1 MATTIGA
8 RRSAFRT
15 LSGVDRPG
23 PDVRGT
29 GTATAVPTPLLD
41 PADPLGA
48 AFRRAVSERVAAF
61 VERQRPALTAMG
73 PELEP
78 VRAMAAELLAGG
90 KRLRPAF
97 AVWGFVAAAGRPS
110 DDVVG
115 PLLDAAASFDL
126 LHASALVHD
135 DVMDSSDLRRGRPAA
150 HRRFEALHAEAGWL
164 GDGPAFGRAG
174 AILLGDLLIMWSAQ
188 LLARSGLPEDAL
200 ARALPL
206 VDLMRTEVTCGQY
219 LDMLVQAQPLPRWLP
234 EVDGRPAL
242 AGALADAD
250 RVTEHKTA
258 RYTVVRPLQAGAAVG
273 GADSALLAD
282 LRAYGSPLGRAFQF
296 RDDLLG
302 VFGDPEVT
310 GKPAGDDLREGKR
323 TVLVAQ
329 AYARTDAAG
338 RRLLVELL
346 GDPDL
351 GADGVARLQD
361 VISASGATAEVETT
375 IARAHDEALA
385 ALDLADVTD
394 EGRTALRALADAAV
408 RRTS

>member
-1 MATTIGA
+1 MATTIGE
-8 RRSAFRT
+8 RRRLVRT
-15 LSGVDRPG
+15 ILGVDRPG
-23 PDVRGT
+23 HDVGVVDRPT
-29 GTATAVPTPLLD
+29 GVLD
-41 PADPLGA
+41 PSDPLGP
-48 AFRRAVSERVAAF
+48 AFRSAVSARLGAF
-61 VERQRPALTAMG
+61 VERRTAALTAMG

-78 VRAMAAELLAGG
+78 VRTMAATLLAGG

-97 AVWGFVAAAGRPS
+97 FVWGHVAAGGRP
-110 DDVVG
+110 DDAALP

-135 DVMDSSDLRRGRPAA
+135 DVMDSSDLRRGQPAA
-150 HRRFEALHAEAGWL
+150 HVRFDALHGREGWL

-188 LLARSGLPEDAL
+188 IIGEARLEHEAL

-219 LDMLVQAQPLPRWLP
+219 LDMVVQAQPLARWLP
-234 EVDGRPAL
+234 EVAGRPEL

-273 GADSALLAD
+273 GADPELLD
-282 LRAYGSPLGRAFQF
+282 RLLAYGSPLGRAFQF

-351 GADGVARLQD
+351 GADGVARLQE
-361 VISASGATAEVETT
+361 VITASGATDEVEAT
-375 IARAHDEALA
+375 ITEAHDRALT
-385 ALDLADVTD
+385 ALDAADVTD
-394 EGRTALRALADAAV
+394 EGREALRALADAAV
-408 RRTS
+408 RRAA

>member
-1 MATTIGA
+1 V
-8 RRSAFRT
+8 RT
-15 LSGVDRPG
+15 PSPDPAVGLSP
-23 PDVRGT
+23 
-29 GTATAVPTPLLD
+29 AAVLD

-48 AFRRAVSERVAAF
+48 AFRAAVSERLAAF
-61 VERQRPALTAMG
+61 VARQEPALAAMG
-73 PELEP
+73 PELPP
-78 VRAMAAELLAGG
+78 VQAMAAGLLGGG

-97 AVWGFVAAAGRPS
+97 FAWGVVAAGGLPAPGALPS
-110 DDVVG
+110 
-115 PLLDAAASFDL
+115 LLDAAASFDL

-135 DVMDSSDLRRGRPAA
+135 DVMDSSDLRRGQPAA
-150 HRRFEALHAEAGWL
+150 HRRFEALHDAAGWL
-164 GDGPAFGRAG
+164 GDGPGFGRAG

-188 LLARSGLPEDAL
+188 LLGEARLVTEGV

-219 LDMLVQAQPLPRWLP
+219 LDMVVQATPLPRWLP

-273 GADSALLAD
+273 GADERLSEQ

-329 AYARTDAAG
+329 AYARTDPAG
-338 RRLLVELL
+338 RQLLVDLL

-351 GADGVARLQD
+351 GPDGVARLQD
-361 VISASGATAEVETT
+361 VIATSGATAEVEAT
-375 IARAHDEALA
+375 IAAAHDEALS
-385 ALDLADVTD
+385 ALDAADVSD
-394 EGRTALRALADAAV
+394 EGRTALRALAEAAV
-408 RRTS
+408 RRSA

>member
-1 MATTIGA
+1 MVGAVTELGVLDATEP
-8 RRSAFRT
+8 
-15 LSGVDRPG
+15 LSP
-23 PDVRGT
+23 
-29 GTATAVPTPLLD
+29 
-41 PADPLGA
+41 
-48 AFRRAVSERVAAF
+48 AFRRAVSARLAAF
-61 VERQRPALTAMG
+61 VERQAPVLAEIG
-73 PELEP
+73 PEL
-78 VRAMAAELLAGG
+78 AAVHAQADALLAGG

-97 AVWGFVAAAGRPS
+97 AVWGHVAVAGLPAP
-110 DDVVG
+110 DVLE

-126 LHASALVHD
+126 LHASALAHD
-135 DVMDSSDLRRGRPAA
+135 DVMDSSDVRRGQPAA
-150 HRRFEALHAEAGWL
+150 HRRFEALHAAAGWL

-188 LLARSGLPEDAL
+188 LLAESGLADDAL

-206 VDLMRTEVTCGQY
+206 VDRMRTEVTCGQY
-219 LDMLVQAQPLPRWLP
+219 LDMVVQAQPLPGWLP
-234 EVDGRPAL
+234 EVDGRTDL
-242 AGALADAD
+242 TGALADAD
-250 RVTEHKTA
+250 RVTEHKSA

-273 GADSALLAD
+273 AADPTLLAG
-282 LRAYGSPLGRAFQF
+282 LQAYGSPLGRAFQY

-329 AYARTDAAG
+329 AYARTDDAG

-351 GADGVARLQD
+351 GSDGVARLQE
-361 VISASGATAEVETT
+361 VISASGATAEVEAT
-375 IARAHDEALA
+375 IAAAYDESLA
-385 ALDLADVTD
+385 ALDAAEVTD

>member
-1 MATTIGA
+1 MEVEAEP
-8 RRSAFRT
+8 
-15 LSGVDRPG
+15 GVGVLDPS
-23 PDVRGT
+23 V
-29 GTATAVPTPLLD
+29 AVLE

-48 AFRRAVSERVAAF
+48 AFRTAVSDRLAAF
-61 VERQRPALTAMG
+61 VDRQAPALDAMG
-73 PELEP
+73 PELGP

-97 AVWGFVAAAGRPS
+97 AVWGFVAAAGRPPAS
-110 DDVVG
+110 EL
-115 PLLDAAASFDL
+115 PALLDAAASFDL
-126 LHASALVHD
+126 LHASALAHD
-135 DVMDSSDLRRGRPAA
+135 DVMDSSDVRRGQPAA
-150 HRRFEALHAEAGWL
+150 HRRFEALHGRAGWL

-188 LLARSGLPEDAL
+188 LLAEARLPADAL

-206 VDLMRTEVTCGQY
+206 VDRMRTEVTCGQY
-219 LDMLVQAQPLPRWLP
+219 LDMVVQAQPLPRWLP

-242 AGALADAD
+242 AGALADAS

-258 RYTVVRPLQAGAAVG
+258 RYTVVRPLQAGAAIG
-273 GADSALLAD
+273 GADDRLSTALQ
-282 LRAYGSPLGRAFQF
+282 AYGSPLGRAFQF

-338 RRLLVELL
+338 RRLLVDLL
-346 GDPDL
+346 GDPGL

-361 VISASGATAEVETT
+361 VIRTSGATTEVEAT
-375 IARAHDEALA
+375 ITASYEEALT
-385 ALDLADVTD
+385 ALDAAEVTD
-394 EGRTALRALADAAV
+394 EGRTALRALAEAAV
-408 RRTS
+408 RRSA

>member
-1 MATTIGA
+1 M
-8 RRSAFRT
+8 
-15 LSGVDRPG
+15 
-23 PDVRGT
+23 
-29 GTATAVPTPLLD
+29 LD

-48 AFRRAVSERVAAF
+48 AFRGAVSDRLAAF
-61 VERQRPALTAMG
+61 VARRAPALEVMG
-73 PELEP
+73 PELSG
-78 VRAMAAELLAGG
+78 VRSMADALLGGG

-97 AVWGFVAAAGRPS
+97 FVWGLVAAGGHPADADLPA
-110 DDVVG
+110 
-115 PLLDAAASFDL
+115 LLDAAGSFDL

-135 DVMDSSDLRRGRPAA
+135 DVMDSSDVRRGQPSA
-150 HRRFEALHAEAGWL
+150 HRRFEALHAGAGWL

-188 LLARSGLPEDAL
+188 ILGEARLHVDAV

-219 LDMLVQAQPLPRWLP
+219 LDMVVQAQPLPRWLP
-234 EVDGRPAL
+234 EVAGRPEL

-258 RYTVVRPLQAGAAVG
+258 RYTVVRPVQAGAAVG
-273 GADSALLAD
+273 GADPRLLEQ
-282 LRAYGSPLGRAFQF
+282 LLAYGSPLGRAFQF

-329 AYARTDAAG
+329 AYARTNAAG
-338 RRLLVELL
+338 RLLLVDLL

-351 GADGVARLQD
+351 GTDGVARLQD
-361 VISASGATAEVETT
+361 VITDSGATAEVEAT
-375 IARAHDEALA
+375 ITATHDQALSALA
-385 ALDLADVTD
+385 CADVTD
-394 EGRTALRALADAAV
+394 EGRTALTALADAAV
-408 RRTS
+408 RRTA

>member
-1 MATTIGA
+1 MATTIGE
-8 RRSAFRT
+8 RRSPVRT
-15 LSGVDRPG
+15 ILRVDRPG
-23 PDVRGT
+23 PDLEVVAAPG
-29 GTATAVPTPLLD
+29 GFLD
-41 PADPLGA
+41 PADPLA
-48 AFRRAVSERVAAF
+48 AGFRGAVSDRLSAF
-61 VERQRPALTAMG
+61 VERQAPALAAMG
-73 PELEP
+73 PELTP
-78 VRAMAAELLAGG
+78 VRTMAAELLAGG

-97 AVWGFVAAAGRPS
+97 FVWGYVATAGHPS
-110 DDVVG
+110 GADL
-115 PLLDAAASFDL
+115 PALLDAAASFDL
-126 LHASALVHD
+126 LHASALAHD
-135 DVMDSSDLRRGRPAA
+135 DVMDSSDLRRGQPAA

-188 LLARSGLPEDAL
+188 LLAEAALPPDAL

-206 VDLMRTEVTCGQY
+206 VDRMRTEVTCGQY
-219 LDMLVQAQPLPRWLP
+219 LDMVVQATPLPRWLP
-234 EVDGRPAL
+234 EVGGRTEL
-242 AGALADAD
+242 AGALADAS

-273 GADSALLAD
+273 GAGGRLSAALQ
-282 LRAYGSPLGRAFQF
+282 AYGSPLGRAFQF

-351 GADGVARLQD
+351 GPDGVDRLQD
-361 VISASGATAEVETT
+361 LIATSGATDEVETT
-375 IARAHDEALA
+375 IAASYEEALT
-385 ALDLADVTD
+385 ALDAADVTD

-408 RRTS
+408 RRSA

>member
-1 MATTIGA
+1 MA
-8 RRSAFRT
+8 
-15 LSGVDRPG
+15 V
-23 PDVRGT
+23 
-29 GTATAVPTPLLD
+29 LD

-48 AFRRAVSERVAAF
+48 AFRGAVSDRLAAF
-61 VERQRPALTAMG
+61 VARRAPALEVMG
-73 PELEP
+73 PELSG
-78 VRAMAAELLAGG
+78 VRSMADALLGGG

-97 AVWGFVAAAGRPS
+97 FVWGLVAAGGHPADADLPA
-110 DDVVG
+110 
-115 PLLDAAASFDL
+115 LLDAAGSFDL

-135 DVMDSSDLRRGRPAA
+135 DVMDSSDVRRGQPSA
-150 HRRFEALHAEAGWL
+150 HRRFEALHAGAGWL

-188 LLARSGLPEDAL
+188 ILGEARLHVDAV

-219 LDMLVQAQPLPRWLP
+219 LDMVVQAQPLPRWLP
-234 EVDGRPAL
+234 EVAGRPEL

-258 RYTVVRPLQAGAAVG
+258 RYTVVRPVQAGAAVG
-273 GADSALLAD
+273 GADPRLLEQ
-282 LRAYGSPLGRAFQF
+282 LLAYGSPLGRAFQF

-329 AYARTDAAG
+329 AYARTNAAG
-338 RRLLVELL
+338 RLLLVDLL

-351 GADGVARLQD
+351 GTDGVARLQD
-361 VISASGATAEVETT
+361 VITDSGATAEVEAT
-375 IARAHDEALA
+375 ITATHDQALSALA
-385 ALDLADVTD
+385 CADVTD
-394 EGRTALRALADAAV
+394 EGRTALTALADAAV
-408 RRTS
+408 RRTA